1 MSEKELLE
9 IEHNSNL
16 KFMEHQT
23 KKVDTTMTDHIV
35 AAEFDASGL
44 RCPMPILKT
53 KKQVSSIEI
62 GEIIRVIA
70 TDIGTKKDFPAWA
83 SRSGNEIVEL
93 VEEGDKLIWYIKR
106 TK

>member
-1 MSEKELLE
+1 M
-9 IEHNSNL
+9 
-16 KFMEHQT
+16 
-23 KKVDTTMTDHIV
+23 VDHEV

-53 KKQVSSIEI
+53 KKEVQQIEVGQI
-62 GEIIRVIA
+62 LKVIA

-83 SRSGNEIVEL
+83 ERSGNEIVEMIEDGEKL
-93 VEEGDKLIWYIKR
+93 VWYIRR

>member
-1 MSEKELLE
+1 
-9 IEHNSNL
+9 
-16 KFMEHQT
+16 
-23 KKVDTTMTDHIV
+23 MTDHQV

-53 KKQVSSIEI
+53 KKQVQSIGI

-83 SRSGNEIVEL
+83 ERSGNEILEL
-93 VEEGDKLIWYIKR
+93 VEEGDKLVWYIKR
-106 TK
+106 VK